1 MTSWPKVL
9 KGQKLADRDAARK
22 EQLHSTVLPALSG
35 LGVDLMAADGRA
47 GYLSGLDAID
57 WSKKKPGWGNI
68 CIIANSVVSNRQA
81 RAATKALI
89 KAKLGLA
96 LTVGEERT
104 LARPRRAAGSSRWTS
119 FSPLAS

>member
-1 MTSWPKVL
+1 MEL
-9 KGQKLADRDAARK
+9 READ
-22 EQLHSTVLPALSG
+22 
-35 LGVDLMAADGRA
+35 
-47 GYLSGLDAID
+47 LSGLDAIY
-57 WSKKKPGWGNI
+57 WSKKKPGWENI
-68 CIIANSVVSNRQA
+68 CIIANSVVSNRQTA

-119 FSPLAS
+119 FSPLGQLTTGGGDFGRSFFVSVGSGSV